1 MSRGLLDTSVFIAT
15 ESGRRMGALP
25 REGAVSVVTVGELEL
40 GVLAAGDDDV
50 RARRAQTLALARA
63 ADPIPVT
70 EATMSHF
77 ARLVHDCRSAGAKPS
92 VLDAVIAATALQHGL
107 PVFTQDADF
116 DLIAAAHAGLDV
128 RRV

>member
-15 ESGRRMGALP
+15 ESGRELGALP
-25 REGAVSVVTVGELEL
+25 REGAVSVVTIGELEL
-40 GVLAAGDDDV
+40 GVLAAGDEGV
-50 RARRAQTLALARA
+50 RARRAQTLALART

-77 ARLVHDCRSAGAKPS
+77 ARLVHDCRSAGMKPS

-116 DLIAAAHAGLDV
+116 DLIAAAHPALDV
-128 RRV
+128 RGV

>member
-1 MSRGLLDTSVFIAT
+1 MTI
-15 ESGRRMGALP
+15 
-25 REGAVSVVTVGELEL
+25 GELEL
-40 GVLAAGDDDV
+40 GVVAADDGEV

-77 ARLVHDCRSAGAKPS
+77 ARLVHDCRSAGKKPT
-92 VLDAVIAATALQHGL
+92 VLDAIIAATAIQHGL

-116 DLIAAAHAGLDV
+116 DLMATAHDELDV
-128 RRV
+128 RRI

>member
-15 ESGRRMGALP
+15 EGGRPVGALP
-25 REGAVSVVTVGELEL
+25 AEGAISVVTIGELEL
-40 GVLAAGDDDV
+40 GVLAAGSDAV
-50 RARRAQTLALARA
+50 RARRAQTLALART

-77 ARLVHDCRSAGAKPS
+77 ARLVHACRSAGTRPT
-92 VLDAVIAATALQHGL
+92 VLDAIIAATALQHGL

-116 DLIAAAHAGLDV
+116 DLIATAHSGLDV

>member
-1 MSRGLLDTSVFIAT
+1 MTI
-15 ESGRRMGALP
+15 
-25 REGAVSVVTVGELEL
+25 GELEL
-40 GVLAAGDDDV
+40 GVLAAGSDAV

-63 ADPIPVT
+63 ADPVPVT

-77 ARLVHDCRSAGAKPS
+77 ARLVHACRAAGTRPT
-92 VLDAVIAATALQHGL
+92 VLDAIIAATALQHGL

-116 DLIAAAHAGLDV
+116 DLIATAHSGLDV